1 MTYKEI
7 IFIDSSNNPAPLLQR
22 FGIVSR
28 LILNKN
34 HKKCRVIAHYVA
46 PGGPRQGRQTP
57 GKPTENKAFT
67 DHWMFCRARRLRGR
81 PGWKVTAKS
90 AWPLV
95 D

>member
-34 HKKCRVIAHYVA
+34 HKKCRVIAHCVA
-46 PGGPRQGRQTP
+46 PKGSFPGHQTP
-57 GKPTENKAFT
+57 GKPAKNKALV
-67 DHWMFCRARRLRGR
+67 DPRKFCNARRSRLGHKQ
-81 PGWKVTAKS
+81 KVTGKS
-90 AWPLV
+90 NCWRG

>member
-34 HKKCRVIAHYVA
+34 HKKCRAIALSVA
-46 PGGPRQGRQTP
+46 PSPPSPAPQTT
-57 GKPTENKAFT
+57 GKPSKNRALA
-67 DHWMFCRARRLRGR
+67 DQRQFCNARRSRR
-81 PGWKVTAKS
+81 SPKQKVTGKCNCAE
-90 AWPLV
+90 V